1 MTAPNQSGVK
11 SHHLQ
16 VISFRY
22 NFVAFLG
29 VGRSGMPSLRSTRS
43 TTQQLCKTA
52 HRSGMTTADP
62 EVKLGEINPQSGAI
76 VGAAMT
82 RARVAEEVGDRSE
95 CPQAFED
102 LQRELTK

>member
-1 MTAPNQSGVK
+1 
-11 SHHLQ
+11 
-16 VISFRY
+16 
-22 NFVAFLG
+22 
-29 VGRSGMPSLRSTRS
+29 
-43 TTQQLCKTA
+43 
-52 HRSGMTTADP
+52 MTTADP

-76 VGAAMT
+76 LGAAMT